1 MEETVRITDLLFK
14 YPSGFTLSIDKL
26 DISSGLTLLVGPNGS
41 GKTTLTYL
49 LLGLLKPLK
58 GSIKVLGMDPVKD
71 SNELIKRVSYCFE
84 DTQLPPHLVVGDV
97 IEYLG
102 SEGIRLARELE
113 IYEYSRHTF
122 SSLSSGNRRKLVLLT
137 CLAKEA
143 DLYIVDEPFASL
155 DFRSKLLVSKILNR
169 NSFGKTILVSTHEVV
184 NLYPKDVIF
193 MVDGSIVKVMRDYKP
208 LFEAVIES
216 PDGRMLTLKSVEM
229 LNQYIRDGYRIVSI
243 RMLGLFDQLY
253 TE

>member
-169 NSFGKTILVSTHEVV
+169 NSVGKTILVSTHEVV

>member
-1 MEETVRITDLLFK
+1 MEETVNITDLLFK

-84 DTQLPPHLVVGDV
+84 DTQLPPHLVVGDI

-169 NSFGKTILVSTHEVV
+169 NSVGKTILVSTHEVV

-193 MVDGSIVKVMRDYKP
+193 MVDGSIVKVMRDYKL

-216 PDGRMLTLKSVEM
+216 PDGKMLTLKSVEM
-229 LNQYIRDGYRIVSI
+229 LNQYIRDGYRIMSI

>member
-102 SEGIRLARELE
+102 SGGIRLERELE
-113 IYEYSRHTF
+113 IYE
-122 SSLSSGNRRKLVLLT
+122 
-137 CLAKEA
+137 
-143 DLYIVDEPFASL
+143 
-155 DFRSKLLVSKILNR
+155 
-169 NSFGKTILVSTHEVV
+169 
-184 NLYPKDVIF
+184 
-193 MVDGSIVKVMRDYKP
+193 
-208 LFEAVIES
+208 
-216 PDGRMLTLKSVEM
+216 
-229 LNQYIRDGYRIVSI
+229 
-243 RMLGLFDQLY
+243 
-253 TE
+253 